1 MSEEHDGSSYL
12 AALKRS
18 AGRFASVASA
28 QARIVDAAETS
39 EGTGATPA
47 GTSKPAGAEKRRSPR
62 YRCEGSAEIRAEGSD
77 VRTWAA
83 CTDISMHG
91 CYVET
96 SAVYPVDTVL
106 LIKIDAQNL
115 RIQAR
120 GSVRVSYP
128 HLGMGV
134 AFTHMAEEDRTR
146 LKEVLRII
154 ALPSVIMGTPAS
166 SQSPLDPV
174 PNIPDPAAA
183 LSALIEFFHGRQMLT
198 RSDFIRLLYQSQP
211 TGNGTRR

>member
-1 MSEEHDGSSYL
+1 MQEEHDGSSYL

-18 AGRFASVASA
+18 SGGVASVAA
-28 QARIVDAAETS
+28 APARIVETAET
-39 EGTGATPA
+39 TDRIDATPA

-62 YRCEGSAEIRAEGSD
+62 YRCDGSAEIRAEGSD

-106 LIKIDAQNL
+106 LMKIDAQNL
-115 RIQAR
+115 RIQAK

-134 AFTHMAEEDRTR
+134 AFTHIAEEDRTR
-146 LKEVLRII
+146 LKEMLRTI
-154 ALPSVIMGTPAS
+154 ALPSVIMGTTAS

-198 RSDFIRLLYQSQP
+198 RSDFVRLVYQSQP
-211 TGNGTRR
+211 TGNRTQR